1 MMKFVVKIGAI
12 FMVSV
17 LCACG
22 GGSNDKEVETPD
34 NRAPIA
40 LINFDVSSIVL
51 NNSVTISGALSS
63 DPDGDTLS
71 YLWAI
76 KTADGEEYLLADNTL
91 ESFVFTPDL
100 FGTYEISLIVRDSNL
115 NSKLVTSSINVA
127 ANEKSYPIAI
137 TSKDMIS
144 KVGKVN
150 KFSAASS
157 IASEGQ
163 MLTYLWEIKSKPAAS
178 SSVIGDAAKIESYL
192 IADIAGTYEI
202 SLTVTNVENQ
212 LTATSILT
220 IIADELLINSAP
232 VAIISTPLPSYAPNQ
247 LVRLNASDSYD
258 SDGTDLQYQ
267 WRLAVPATESY
278 VPLLVGDTTEFV
290 EFTAVGTGDYLITLE
305 VTDGLHIDETKQ
317 TITITNQNI
326 APVANAGSDQVV
338 ALGIDLILNA
348 AGSSDID
355 GEITD
360 LQYRWSLVSK
370 PSTSNYDRLPTPYA
384 TSYNKFN
391 FLADVVGEYVLALQV
406 FDGINDSIVDHV
418 HIEVTEN
425 QRPVAILPDDIALHN
440 SGSQWIQSTKSY
452 DPEGQPLKYAWQL
465 INKPEDSV
473 GEVLGLDYLS
483 DAIILTDLP
492 GTYTLQLTVND
503 GIQDSLP
510 TTINFVLTPDEW
522 HELTVSGQL
531 VDDAGLPVVNAEVGG
546 ILQIKSTSDDTGH
559 FEVLLRSKEKDSRL
573 STLFLTGENILL
585 TALRLGE
592 TDNQQLDLGVVKL
605 PVLQRK
611 DVSLTACQGYTGTE
625 KVTVNF
631 FQQNTG
637 YENMSFYQSVDTELI
652 VGQNAVEIKLPA
664 TGVINMRLDTSIAGQ
679 VYTTSGESS
688 FTHHYQHDD
697 SQVDPLEITICN

>member
-1 MMKFVVKIGAI
+1 MKFTIKICTI
-12 FMVSV
+12 FIISI

-22 GGSNDKEVETPD
+22 GSGNDKEVKFPD

-40 LINFDVSSIVL
+40 LIDFDVSSIVL

-63 DPDGDTLS
+63 DPDGDALS
-71 YLWAI
+71 YLWNI
-76 KTADGEEYLLADNTL
+76 KSEGGEEYLLADNTL
-91 ESFVFTPDL
+91 ESFIFTPDN
-100 FGTYEISLIVRDSNL
+100 FGTYDITLIVRDANL
-115 NSKLVTSSINVA
+115 NSELVTLSINVS
-127 ANEKSYPIAI
+127 ANEQSYPIAI
-137 TSKDMIS
+137 TSEDMIS

-150 KFSAASS
+150 TFSAASS

-163 MLTYLWEIKSKPAAS
+163 MLTYHWEIKSKPAAS
-178 SSVIGDAAKIESYL
+178 ESVLGDTTKIESYL
-192 IADIAGTYEI
+192 IPDIAGTYEI
-202 SLTVTNVENQ
+202 ALTVTNVENH
-212 LTATSILT
+212 LSATSVLT

-247 LVRLNASDSYD
+247 LIRLNASSSYD
-258 SDGTDLQYQ
+258 SDDADLKYQ
-267 WRLAVPATESY
+267 WTLEVPATESY
-278 VPLLVGDTTEFV
+278 LPLLVGDTTEFV
-290 EFTAVGTGDYLITLE
+290 EFTAVGTGDYQITLE
-305 VTDGLHIDETKQ
+305 VTDGLLFGETKQ

-326 APVANAGSDQVV
+326 APVANAGPDQVI
-338 ALGIDLILNA
+338 ALGLDLELNA
-348 AGSSDID
+348 TGSSDID

-370 PSTSNYDRLPTPYA
+370 PSMSNYDRLPTSYA

-406 FDGINDSIVDHV
+406 FDGVNDSIVDHV

-440 SGSQWIQSTKSY
+440 SGSQWVQSTKSY

-465 INKPEDSV
+465 INKPEGSV

-531 VDDAGLPVVNAEVGG
+531 VDDAGLPLVISEIGG
-546 ILQIKSTSDDTGH
+546 ILQVKSASDANGH
-559 FEVLLRSKEKDSRL
+559 FEILLRSKEKDSRL
-573 STLFLTGENILL
+573 STLFLTDEKISL
-585 TALRLGE
+585 TVLKIVQ
-592 TDNQQLDLGVVKL
+592 TDKQQLDLGIVKL

-611 DVSLTACQGYTGTE
+611 DVSLKACQGYTGTE

-631 FQQNTG
+631 SQDNTG
-637 YENMSFYQSVDTELI
+637 YENMSFYQSVATELI
-652 VGQNAVEIKLPA
+652 VGQNAVEVKLPA
-664 TGVINMRLDTSIAGQ
+664 TGVINMRLNTSIAGQ
-679 VYTTSGESS
+679 VYATSGESS
-688 FTHHYQHDD
+688 FTHHYQSDD